1 MTGRCTLTA
10 STFLGKH
17 SFYRNHLR
25 SQALTQARSTFT
37 AVYSFSLF
45 LPTIIKDLGYTN
57 NDAQLMTVPPYV
69 VACFFTLFAGF
80 LSDQLQSRGIMMI
93 IFNLVAIVGLIMLV
107 ASHNNHVKYA
117 GTFFFASGVYPNTP
131 QCMAW
136 NGNNTGGSTKRS
148 IALAMQAMA
157 GNLGGILS
165 AFVYLS
171 TDSPQYVKGHC
182 ILIGVLTMSASICTF
197 MTVYYRRENKRRDAE
212 FKAPETY
219 TVEEK
224 TLEREKGDG
233 ASFFRFTV

>member
-1 MTGRCTLTA
+1 
-10 STFLGKH
+10 
-17 SFYRNHLR
+17 
-25 SQALTQARSTFT
+25 
-37 AVYSFSLF
+37 
-45 LPTIIKDLGYTN
+45 
-57 NDAQLMTVPPYV
+57 MTVPPYV

-80 LSDQLQSRGIMMI
+80 LSDRLQSRGIMMI
-93 IFNLVAIVGLIMLV
+93 IFNLVGIIGLIMLV

-171 TDSPQYVKGHC
+171 TDSPQYIKGHC

-197 MTVYYRRENKRRDAE
+197 MTIYYRRENKRRDAE
-212 FKAPETY
+212 FKAPERY

-224 TLEREKGDG
+224 TLQREKGDG